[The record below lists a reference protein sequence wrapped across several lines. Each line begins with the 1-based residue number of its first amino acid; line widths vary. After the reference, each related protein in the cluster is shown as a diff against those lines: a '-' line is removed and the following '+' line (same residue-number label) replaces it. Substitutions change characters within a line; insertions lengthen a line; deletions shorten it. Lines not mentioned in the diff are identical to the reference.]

1 MVFKSSS
8 TKNTSDLSDTRYYC
22 DNCTLASFLHCGASC
37 WQGPHHGAKKST
49 NQRVSLSPPCTSF
62 VNFSLS
68 RTTTGGLNVSY
79 QEWELIQLSKLLE
92 SPFFFSM
99 NRYMN
104 FINKEIVKH
113 NFSVW
118 LLIFLKNSITKMYLI
133 IFMLTFFKKSQN
145 IKLQKF

>member
-1 MVFKSSS
+1 MCP
-8 TKNTSDLSDTRYYC
+8 TKNES
-22 DNCTLASFLHCGASC
+22 SF
-37 WQGPHHGAKKST
+37 
-49 NQRVSLSPPCTSF
+49 
-62 VNFSLS
+62 
-68 RTTTGGLNVSY
+68 SY
-79 QEWELIQLSKLLE
+79 QNSLNHL
-92 SPFFFSM
+92 FFSM

-118 LLIFLKNSITKMYLI
+118 LLFFLKNSITKMYLI